1 MYLSNRRIGI
11 RYGLAVVSVAVVA
24 LLRWALQPA
33 LADAAPL
40 ILFVLPIVL
49 SGWYGGIG
57 PALLAT
63 VLATA
68 AGAFLFMPA
77 GRGWSQLGYH
87 DLARVLV
94 FFIVGVA
101 LSIFNDVLHGTRK
114 QLALRSAEAERQK
127 RAAQRS
133 EERLARVIDSAMD
146 AIISVD
152 GQRRIVV
159 FNRAAQKLFGF
170 SSADAMGRTIDQFFT
185 DDITLR
191 NNAERDGAALGTI
204 RISRPTRARTKGG
217 EEIPVEAAISQSADG
232 DNPLWTL
239 IVRDVS
245 ERERVQRELEEA
257 NHAKDQFLA
266 VLSHELR
273 TPLTP
278 VLASVTAMEEDPTIP
293 AEARASLRIVRRNVE
308 LEARLIDDLL
318 DLTRVSRGKLQM
330 VSEVVA
336 VHDLIRSAVETACQE
351 EAQAKRLSIV
361 LELEGEHDEVWG
373 DPVRLQQVIW
383 NLLRNAVKFTSPG
396 GRIEVRSRNV
406 DSLLVV
412 DFIDNGMGIDQQALP
427 RIFNAF
433 EQAEE
438 AVKKRFGGLGL
449 GLAISKGLVEAQGG
463 RLTAHSDGLGKG
475 SRFTLEMILAEA
487 GVGAKRQK
495 AGAQREGAS
504 APLNILLVEDHEDT
518 ARIMSKLLRSF
529 EHRVTWVANFATAL
543 EAVEADHFDLLIS
556 DLGLPDGNGRDLMRQ
571 AKKKHSILGI
581 ALSGYGM
588 ESDVRASMEAGF
600 GEHLTKPVNIVQL
613 QEAIRRVTGN

>member
-1 MYLSNRRIGI
+1 MSLSNRRIGI
-11 RYGLAVVSVAVVA
+11 RYGLAFVSVALVA

-33 LADAAPL
+33 LADAAL

-77 GRGWSQLGYH
+77 GRSSSQLGYN
-87 DLARVLV
+87 DFARVLV

-101 LSIFNDVLHGTRK
+101 LSIFNDVLHGTHR
-114 QLALRSAEAERQK
+114 QLALRNAEAQRQK
-127 RAAQRS
+127 KAAQRS
-133 EERLARVIDSAMD
+133 KERLARVIDSAMD

-159 FNRAAQKLFGF
+159 FNRAAEKLFGF
-170 SSADAMGRTIDQFFT
+170 SSTDALGKPIDQFII
-185 DDITLR
+185 DDFGLAGSAEGDVTASGTL
-191 NNAERDGAALGTI
+191 
-204 RISRPTRARTKGG
+204 RISRPTRAKTRRGDV
-217 EEIPVEAAISQSADG
+217 IPVEAAVSQSADG
-232 DNPLWTL
+232 ENPLWTL

-278 VLASVTAMEEDPTIP
+278 VLASVAAMQEDPTIP

-361 LELEGEHDEVWG
+361 LELDAEHDEVWG

-433 EQAEE
+433 EQTEE

-495 AGAQREGAS
+495 ASARRESAP

-529 EHRVTWVANFATAL
+529 EHRVTWVANFATAV

-571 AKKKHSILGI
+571 AKKKNSILGI

-600 GEHLTKPVNIVQL
+600 AEHLTKPVNIVQL